1 MCAAVA
7 PLPIISFRILR
18 PSLGVTSMRLCRANA
33 QAWWG
38 GLRGPL
44 TAIFVATDIGKCVCS
59 SRTCRTARCTV
70 TLDDAR
76 HAATSALACCVQ
88 ERGPPQHAPLDL
100 AAVQRDESWPSQDH
114 IDLSR
119 AIISLIPLSEL
130 SGSWKR
136 GSKNNKRRSSDSS
149 NLAKIRRHRLPD
161 SGSCKRPWKKCDCSS
176 RAWCRVTSRS
186 RRPFGHYHLSAPIA
200 TNGTA

>member
-100 AAVQRDESWPSQDH
+100 AAVQRDESWPRRTISTFPG
-114 IDLSR
+114 LSFLWFR
-119 AIISLIPLSEL
+119 CLSKQKQ
-130 SGSWKR
+130 SATTA
-136 GSKNNKRRSSDSS
+136 RRSGHKT
-149 NLAKIRRHRLPD
+149 A
-161 SGSCKRPWKKCDCSS
+161 
-176 RAWCRVTSRS
+176 RA
-186 RRPFGHYHLSAPIA
+186 Y
-200 TNGTA
+200 